1 MISEA
6 RALGNER
13 RQFSRSVLP
22 MTVTIEGREY
32 KGHDLSLGGMCLFG
46 IFRPF
51 TENVMAR
58 VSINRR
64 DVRIDFVVEAAP
76 VKYEVEETLQSF
88 RFLGL
93 SKMQASVISLL
104 MHPDEFGAN
113 GRPLPA
119 AGHGL
124 PS

>member
-6 RALGNER
+6 RALGSER

-22 MTVTIEGREY
+22 MTVTIDGREY

-46 IFRPF
+46 IRRPF
-51 TENVMAR
+51 VENVMAR

-64 DVRIDFVVEAAP
+64 DVRIDFVVEVVP
-76 VKYEVEETLQSF
+76 IKYEAEETLQSF
-88 RFLGL
+88 KFLGL

-104 MHPDEFGAN
+104 MHPEDFEAN
-113 GRPLPA
+113 GRSLNP
-119 AGHGL
+119 GSGT